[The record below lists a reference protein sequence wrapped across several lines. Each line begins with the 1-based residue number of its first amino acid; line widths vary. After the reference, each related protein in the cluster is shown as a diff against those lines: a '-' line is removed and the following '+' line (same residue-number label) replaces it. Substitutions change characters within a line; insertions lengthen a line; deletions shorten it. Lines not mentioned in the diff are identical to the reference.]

1 MKPEMN
7 AAEVTGAIIEAIDED
22 FDFILANYANP
33 DVLGHTGNIPATVRA
48 LEACDYCIG
57 KILEKADEN
66 FYNVV
71 ITSSHGNC
79 EFMKDAN
86 GKVITTNTLSKV
98 PFVICDKEYKLK
110 KNGSLKDVIP
120 TIVDIYEISK
130 PKEMTGESLII
141 KNN

>member
-33 DVLGHTGNIPATVRA
+33 DILGHTGNIPATVRA

-66 FYNVV
+66 FYDVV

-98 PFVICDKEYKLK
+98 PFVICNKEYKLK
-110 KNGSLKDVIP
+110 KSGSLKDVIP

>member
-33 DVLGHTGNIPATVRA
+33 DILGHTGNIPATVRA

-66 FYNVV
+66 FYDVV

-98 PFVICDKEYKLK
+98 PFVICNKEYKLK

>member
-22 FDFILANYANP
+22 FDFILADYANP

-66 FYNVV
+66 YYEVG
-71 ITSSHGNC
+71 ITS
-79 EFMKDAN
+79 
-86 GKVITTNTLSKV
+86 LRV
-98 PFVICDKEYKLK
+98 PSFF
-110 KNGSLKDVIP
+110 SL
-120 TIVDIYEISK
+120 
-130 PKEMTGESLII
+130 
-141 KNN
+141 